1 MKMSPAPLIRLAVVG
16 AGARA
21 SFVDGDS
28 VELGKYGLEALPD
41 PVRQQFA
48 GGVLKA
54 VDLVEEPMI
63 ECLVQR
69 GPGLRNIAVVQED
82 TLLCIDCAS
91 YADINLEGMSV
102 HAATLVAVRKCRQPM
117 SGFKAE

>member
-1 MKMSPAPLIRLAVVG
+1 MKMRLAAPMPLAVVG
-16 AGARA
+16 TGART
-21 SFVDGDS
+21 SFVNGDS
-28 VELGKYGLEALPD
+28 VKLGKYGLEALPD

-69 GPGLRNIAVVQED
+69 GPSLRNIAVVQED